1 MVISMIKVKVITR
14 FSGHEE
20 IVTLKE
26 FEERF
31 NAGDY
36 DSFNM
41 IEFIVE

>member
-1 MVISMIKVKVITR
+1 MIKVKVTIR

-20 IVTLKE
+20 TITLKE
-26 FEERF
+26 FEEKF

-36 DSFNM
+36 DSFYR